1 MSACSSL
8 VIIVKDGE
16 SRIVRF
22 SHSSVKQFL
31 TSNRLAEPIRDVSN
45 YHIQLEAA
53 HTILA
58 QACLGVLLRLDDRVD
73 HDNIEGFPLARYA
86 AQYWA
91 VHARVENTSSY
102 IKDGLERLFDKDKP
116 HFATWL
122 WVYNKDRGGRSMST
136 IRPKEPEAS
145 PLYYAAMLGFQD
157 LVEHLIVKRPEQ
169 VNARGGREMT
179 PMHAAA
185 SGGHDNVLR
194 LLQGYGADVG
204 IRNKYGESPL
214 HGASWSGKIGA
225 GQCLLDLGADI
236 NARNEDGWTPLF
248 HAVFHGYTEF
258 ARMLLERGAVID
270 ARSVFGSTPLRAAV
284 RGGKV
289 QAVRLLLEHGAD
301 VNARDSR
308 GWSSS
313 RWKSTL
319 GQEMVGLLAEYGA
332 EFGNYRQ
339 PRQSIGSQ
347 VLPESDRE
355 DDRASRSGLP
365 SPDDSLEAR
374 AEREDS
380 VGLISPTSSQSS
392 HRASLFGAR
401 NGSAT
406 SLAQNSGAVRSRSR
420 PRARSSTSLSS
431 ERERQET
438 QLQSAHSFGSQG
450 SQQQQQQIDDA
461 ISLTDKVS
469 TPSEGDKRTGTMF
482 DELDL
487 ELDFEDTEEVVS

>member
-1 MSACSSL
+1 MFCQLDVLQHCPPPSIRRFRVELPRRLDETYERILREISKPNRIHARRLLRCLVAAARPLRVEELAEVLAIDFDEGGTAKLNPAWRWEDQAGAVMSACSSL

-16 SRIVRF
+16 SRVVRF
-22 SHSSVKQFL
+22 SHFTLQEFL
-31 TSNRLAEPIRDVSN
+31 TSDRLATSSPDVSHF
-45 YHIQLEAA
+45 YVQHETA

-58 QACLGVLLRLDDRVD
+58 QACLGILLQSDNNVDR
-73 HDNIEGFPLARYA
+73 DNINDSPLARYA
-86 AQYWA
+86 AQHWA
-91 VHARVENTSSY
+91 THARFGNASSH
-102 IKDGLERLFDKDKP
+102 IKDGMECLFDEDKP

-122 WVYNKDRGGRSMST
+122 WIYNKDRGGRSMST

-194 LLQGYGADVG
+194 LLQGHGADVG
-204 IRNKYGESPL
+204 IRNNYGETPL
-214 HGASWSGKIGA
+214 HGASWSGKVGA

-270 ARSVFGSTPLRAAV
+270 VRSVFGSTPLRAAV

-308 GWSSS
+308 GWSPS

-332 EFGNYRQ
+332 EFVNCRQ
-339 PRQSIGSQ
+339 PRQSIGSE

-355 DDRASRSGLP
+355 DDRAPRSRQP
-365 SPDDSLEAR
+365 SPDDSLEVR
-374 AEREDS
+374 VEREDS
-380 VGLISPTSSQSS
+380 VGLISPTSSQPS
-392 HRASLFGAR
+392 HRASLLG
-401 NGSAT
+401 
-406 SLAQNSGAVRSRSR
+406 
-420 PRARSSTSLSS
+420 
-431 ERERQET
+431 
-438 QLQSAHSFGSQG
+438 
-450 SQQQQQQIDDA
+450 
-461 ISLTDKVS
+461 
-469 TPSEGDKRTGTMF
+469 
-482 DELDL
+482 
-487 ELDFEDTEEVVS
+487 